1 MKSKMELKSLYTVK
15 KIVETGNYQKAA
27 IALNYAQ
34 STITFQIRQL
44 ENELG
49 VKLFEKRGNHMTL
62 TTEGREAFPFIENVI
77 DSAEELLSHTNAMQ
91 TSLRIAM
98 PESLATYKMQ
108 PLLKAFKEKA
118 PKVKLFLQVMN
129 CYEIY
134 DRLVSG
140 EIDIAV
146 HYDVKT
152 YPQSVETITLK
163 TYPLVM
169 LAAPNLDD
177 ELADLTLPDR
187 QIPVC
192 HIQNDPNALYLKILE
207 RYLREKRISLETGME
222 LWSIEAIKQSV
233 MSNLGI
239 AYLPR
244 FTAEKELKDGMLKEC
259 PMELRG
265 EMTAICAYH
274 KSKKQ
279 DYAIRLFLDLLY
291 LVS

>member
-1 MKSKMELKSLYTVK
+1 MELKSLYTVK

-77 DSAEELLSHTNAMQ
+77 DSAEELLSHTNAIQ

-279 DYAIRLFLDLLY
+279 DYAIHLFLDLLY